1 MRSSNK
7 ISIHGTTQARLH
19 CFHLTLIRPSV
30 NSVSGG
36 IQEAYSVFSLLL
48 SLTLKLKLTLGRFGK
63 MLCLKIAR
71 I

>member
-7 ISIHGTTQARLH
+7 TSIHGTTQARLH
-19 CFHLTLIRPSV
+19 CFHLTLIRLSV

-48 SLTLKLKLTLGRFGK
+48 SLTLTLGRLGK

>member
-1 MRSSNK
+1 MHSSNK
-7 ISIHGTTQARLH
+7 TSILGTMRARLH
-19 CFHLTLIRPSV
+19 CFHLTLIRLSV

-48 SLTLKLKLTLGRFGK
+48 SLTLTLGRLGK